1 MRLDDYLS
9 LGAVYTVLL
18 NFSGGFVSW
27 RCVLFLWISRA
38 SGKRW
43 LIRSHSLG
51 TSRLSSTFIHSCKS
65 TRIEEFRHGS
75 RSKGRVKRCYSG
87 EASGFF
93 PHRYER
99 DGDIQ
104 RRFGMEWF

>member
-51 TSRLSSTFIHSCKS
+51 ISRLSSTFIHSCKARELRS
-65 TRIEEFRHGS
+65 SGTGLEVKEE
-75 RSKGRVKRCYSG
+75 
-87 EASGFF
+87 
-93 PHRYER
+93 
-99 DGDIQ
+99 
-104 RRFGMEWF
+104 